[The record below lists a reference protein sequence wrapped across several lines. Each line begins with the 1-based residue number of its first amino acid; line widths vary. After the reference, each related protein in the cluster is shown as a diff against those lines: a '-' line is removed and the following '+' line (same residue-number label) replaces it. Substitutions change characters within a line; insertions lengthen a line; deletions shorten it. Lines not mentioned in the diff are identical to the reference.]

1 MSWADA
7 QFISDIVILP
17 QAERVLSG
25 IQSFVVAAAKINV
38 VAAVKINAEV
48 LVSRIIANSF
58 WFNAQE
64 R

>member
-1 MSWADA
+1 
-7 QFISDIVILP
+7 LP

-48 LVSRIIANSF
+48 LVSRIIANFF